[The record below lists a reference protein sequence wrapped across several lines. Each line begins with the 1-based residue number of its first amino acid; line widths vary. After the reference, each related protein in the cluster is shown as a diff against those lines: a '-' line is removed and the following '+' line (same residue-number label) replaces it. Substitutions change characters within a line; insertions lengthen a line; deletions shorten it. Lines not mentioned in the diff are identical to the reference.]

1 MPNAPPTP
9 ESRQGRIVV
18 MGPSGCGKTTLARAL
33 ALALDWRYVEGDEL
47 HPASNLAKMA
57 AGQPLDDADR
67 APWLARVGAA
77 LAERPE
83 RGVVAAC
90 SALKRRYR
98 DVLRDAAGPIRFV
111 LPVLPRDAL
120 AQRLARRSGHYMP
133 ASLLDSQLADLEPP
147 ARDEEGLSVDGSAS
161 VLAQIGDI
169 RSRLRL

>member
-1 MPNAPPTP
+1 MPGV
-9 ESRQGRIVV
+9 SRIVV

-33 ALALDWRYVEGDEL
+33 ALSLDWRYVEGDEL
-47 HPASNLAKMA
+47 HPEANVAKIAS
-57 AGQPLDDADR
+57 GPPLTDADR

-98 DVLRDAAGPIRFV
+98 DALRHAAGPILFV
-111 LPVLPRDAL
+111 LPVLSRDVL
-120 AQRLARRSGHYMP
+120 GQRLARRSGHYMP

-147 ARDEEGLSVDGSAS
+147 ASDEDGMEVDGTAT
-161 VLAQIGDI
+161 VLVQIGDI
-169 RSRLRL
+169 RSRLRI